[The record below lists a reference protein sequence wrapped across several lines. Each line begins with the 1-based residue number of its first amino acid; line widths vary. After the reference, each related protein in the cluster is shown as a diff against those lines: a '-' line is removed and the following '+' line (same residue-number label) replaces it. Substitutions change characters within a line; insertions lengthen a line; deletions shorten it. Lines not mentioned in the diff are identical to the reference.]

1 MQHERHRH
9 HHHHHQQQQHHHDQQ
24 QNKGYTHTVR
34 VSFVLHRQ
42 DGAITQM
49 PHNSI
54 MIRGLNETQE
64 KSILW
69 ITLFHWDVFFSHF
82 EFWSRCEKE
91 FSFFYCGHPI
101 VPPDVDAKAH
111 PSENSNKVLISLS
124 SSSEHRLR
132 CECGSENL
140 LFMGTFLQSFKFIST
155 FMPSEFKSA
164 TAIDLRTWYQLVP
177 LSDKKIKKYQI
188 KVFFFLDT

>member
-9 HHHHHQQQQHHHDQQ
+9 HHHHHHHDQQ

-64 KSILW
+64 KKYIMNLSLS
-69 ITLFHWDVFFSHF
+69 LGCVLKSFRVFKSV
-82 EFWSRCEKE
+82 WKGIY
-91 FSFFYCGHPI
+91 FFDCSHPI
-101 VPPDVDAKAH
+101 IPPDVDAKAH
-111 PSENSNKVLISLS
+111 PTENSNKVLILLFEFERTPVALRMWVRKSAIYGNI
-124 SSSEHRLR
+124 SSE
-132 CECGSENL
+132 
-140 LFMGTFLQSFKFIST
+140 F
-155 FMPSEFKSA
+155 
-164 TAIDLRTWYQLVP
+164 
-177 LSDKKIKKYQI
+177 
-188 KVFFFLDT
+188 

>member
-9 HHHHHQQQQHHHDQQ
+9 HHHHHHHDQQ

-82 EFWSRCEKE
+82 EFCSRCEKE
-91 FSFFYCGHPI
+91 FIFLIAATQLFHQMLMPRPIQPRTQIKFKFYYRIRANTGCVANMGQKI
-101 VPPDVDAKAH
+101 CSAAIYG
-111 PSENSNKVLISLS
+111 NI
-124 SSSEHRLR
+124 SSE
-132 CECGSENL
+132 
-140 LFMGTFLQSFKFIST
+140 F
-155 FMPSEFKSA
+155 
-164 TAIDLRTWYQLVP
+164 
-177 LSDKKIKKYQI
+177 
-188 KVFFFLDT
+188 